1 MIGRKFFAWSE
12 VASSDVSDTISDTIN
27 EWCCTEDVFYDDI
40 INISE
45 SELGF
50 SIWYRK

>member
-1 MIGRKFFAWSE
+1 MIGRKFFKWSE
-12 VASSDVSDTISDTIN
+12 VASSDVSDVIN
-27 EWCCTEDVFYDDI
+27 EWCCTEDVFYDNI

-50 SIWYRK
+50 SIWYKFY

>member
-1 MIGRKFFAWSE
+1 MIGRKFFKWSE
-12 VASSDVSDTISDTIN
+12 VASCDVSDTIL
-27 EWCCTEDVFYDDI
+27 EWCVAEDVFYDDI

-50 SIWYRK
+50 SIWYRFH

>member
-1 MIGRKFFAWSE
+1 MIGRKFFKWSE
-12 VASSDVSDTISDTIN
+12 VASCDVSDAIN
-27 EWCCTEDVFYDDI
+27 EWCVTEDVFYDDI

-50 SIWYRK
+50 SIWYKFY